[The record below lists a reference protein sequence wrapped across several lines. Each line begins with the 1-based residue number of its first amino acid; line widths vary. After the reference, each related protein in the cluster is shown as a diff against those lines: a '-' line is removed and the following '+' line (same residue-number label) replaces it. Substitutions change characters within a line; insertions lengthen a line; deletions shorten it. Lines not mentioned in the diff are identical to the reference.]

1 MQHKL
6 EINHPLLNGKG
17 YLIEG
22 GWANQMILDYNP
34 DTVTAKGTALKEW
47 EYYLICN
54 ERYGIA
60 TTVVGAGQARI
71 ITIHFMDYKNKR
83 AICADLP
90 FLSQAP
96 DLPM

>member
-1 MQHKL
+1 MKKGGGIVQHKL

-71 ITIHFMDYKNKR
+71 ITIHFMDYKNK
-83 AICADLP
+83 
-90 FLSQAP
+90 
-96 DLPM
+96 